1 MAASE
6 ARNTL
11 RAAQAVYEKALV
23 RLNPLAVVDLSPE
36 GDCPPADNSIAQR
49 GSDSFG
55 AHVETSTTHHP
66 QSNPVTGYGGHSNV
80 GYDLVQSFPGE
91 EPNCSGIPEHF
102 TSRHEYHNA
111 DDSSL
116 DNEQQPVVLTFPE
129 GEADAVTIIER
140 DMEGLRPTMFLSN
153 NIIDFYIKYLE
164 RTLLSSEVRERF
176 YFFNSF
182 FFTKLLGNN
191 NASTDMDQC
200 KVDYEQVRK
209 WSGGVNL
216 FEKDYVFIPV
226 LRSSHWSLI
235 IICHLPTVCSSPGK
249 GKGSPYVFHLD
260 SSEGMHE
267 SFEDQVRSYLLK
279 AWMERYKGANNMD
292 DQLLSLF
299 QTKYVQAKVPQQN
312 NGHDCGL
319 YLLHYV
325 EVFLHESASP
335 NFSFA
340 SSKGGPHFTSPQFTA
355 EVSAKRMV
363 IERIILDLHRRSKEQ
378 AAKHMEIQILTQEL
392 RRIQQKLLI
401 CLDGEDMSRGRSEIV
416 RSNGIPKFDA
426 QGDESKEAVP
436 LSTRKMAMDNQHQQC
451 LAENEHSDHPTNWKL
466 ALDNSPSDGAEVSH
480 AEYQTTNEVA
490 SDRHL
495 QPKRLQG
502 SMLPGPSKPG
512 TNKRG
517 RNWTEKETSI
527 LLECKVEGG
536 RYCKDNQGATR
547 WEKISEE
554 IMARLGTELSGDQC
568 RLRYDTLLKAYNT
581 SKNYSLKT
589 GKSFSEISEEERREW
604 KLAKTLMRED
614 WYEAIDALCHRS
626 PHKAKSQ
633 KRSKLS
639 PSDGNDSVSLS
650 PFIPATLSPPAPA
663 RASVPAL
670 ISEPASIPT
679 GSSKVENSPERQ
691 VVIPGML
698 TRMRFISLDENLRST
713 LLDLIQFSSKETWEL
728 RICGLEAACR
738 RLAIVQDRQP
748 SEIRGY
754 IFRLSELKLV
764 NVCEHGGREGV
775 QCLENSELGVYTN
788 PDFDTFLEM
797 YGYRDSVAFP
807 EEPLS
812 GSLLQIRVLS
822 LQRCFKLE
830 HADLSHF
837 PELRYLHIQEC
848 GELKAVTGWEVVQ
861 KLGWLEIRHC
871 KTYVDFPPVQY
882 LPSLREFYH
891 NSSTYG
897 LLEGSEM
904 MLVPAFSQ
912 CVRLRSLEICG
923 YNSLN
928 SMDLSSLRSCD
939 GLTTIQG
946 LSGLQHSLTKLNLGG
961 CSALRRVPELG
972 WLKALTHLDMSWSGV
987 QEIPGLEDLHLLT
1000 ELHLDGCRSLKA
1012 LPYLG
1017 HLKALTYLNIS
1028 CSGVE
1033 EIPGAQDLHNLES
1046 LRCGGSK
1053 LKTLPDLRHLH
1064 RLRTQNVT
1072 IGGTPLSLTNPDYVK
1087 EYVRLKF

>member
-1 MAASE
+1 MAASLPMLDQMAGARTEECVLDHHAMAASE
-6 ARNTL
+6 ALNTL
-11 RAAQAVYEKALV
+11 RAAQAVYEKAIV
-23 RLNPLAVVDLSPE
+23 RLNLHAVVDLSPDR
-36 GDCPPADNSIAQR
+36 DCPLADNSIALR
-49 GSDSFG
+49 GPDSFG
-55 AHVETSTTHHP
+55 AQADTSTTHGHP
-66 QSNPVTGYGGHSNV
+66 QNYPVTGHG
-80 GYDLVQSFPGE
+80 
-91 EPNCSGIPEHF
+91 
-102 TSRHEYHNA
+102 
-111 DDSSL
+111 
-116 DNEQQPVVLTFPE
+116 VLTFPE

-164 RTLLSSEVRERF
+164 RTSLSSEVRERF

-235 IICHLPTVCSSPGK
+235 IICHLPTVSSSPGK
-249 GKGSPYVFHLD
+249 GKGSPYVFHLN

-378 AAKHMEIQILTQEL
+378 AAKHMEIQNLTQEL
-392 RRIQQKLLI
+392 RRIQQKLLT

-416 RSNGIPKFDA
+416 RSSGISKFDVE
-426 QGDESKEAVP
+426 GDESKEAVHP
-436 LSTRKMAMDNQHQQC
+436 STRKMAMDNQHQQS
-451 LAENEHSDHPTNWKL
+451 LAENEHLDHPTNWKL
-466 ALDNSPSDGAEVSH
+466 ALHNSPSDGAEVSQ
-480 AEYQTTNEVA
+480 AEYQTTHEVP

-495 QPKRLQG
+495 QPKRLPG
-502 SMLPGPSKPG
+502 AMFPGPSKPG

-517 RNWTEKETSI
+517 RNWTEDETSI

-536 RYCKDNQGATR
+536 RFCKDNQGATR
-547 WEKISEE
+547 WEMISEE
-554 IMARLGTELSGDQC
+554 IMVRLGTELSGDQC

-614 WYEAIDALCHRS
+614 WYKAIDALCHRC

-633 KRSKLS
+633 KRPKLS
-639 PSDGNDSVSLS
+639 LSDGNDSVSLS
-650 PFIPATLSPPAPA
+650 PFIPAPLSPPAPA
-663 RASVPAL
+663 PASVPAL

-679 GSSKVENSPERQ
+679 GSSKLKNSLKRE
-691 VVIPGML
+691 VVIPGFS
-698 TRMRFISLDENLRST
+698 TLDEDLRST
-713 LLDLIQFSSKETWEL
+713 LLDLIQFFSMQARLVYTCEFE
-728 RICGLEAACR
+728 EACR
-738 RLAIVQDRQP
+738 LLAIVQDRQP

-754 IFRLSELKLV
+754 IFKLSELKLV
-764 NVCEHGGREGV
+764 NLHHDNRKGV
-775 QCLENSELGVYTN
+775 QHLEVLDLRVYTKFVKKVLCKN
-788 PDFDTFLEM
+788 PDFNTFLEI
-797 YGYRDSVAFP
+797 YNNRGSVAFP
-807 EEPLS
+807 EAPLS
-812 GSLLQIRVLS
+812 GSLLRIRVLS
-822 LQRCFKLE
+822 LFECSNLE

-837 PELRYLHIQEC
+837 PELRYLTIEGC

-861 KLGWLEIRHC
+861 KLGWLEIGNC
-871 KTYVDFPPVQY
+871 MSYVDFPPVQY
-882 LPSLREFYH
+882 LPSLRGFSIVGDSRWVRHY
-891 NSSTYG
+891 SQC
-897 LLEGSEM
+897 
-904 MLVPAFSQ
+904 VPDFSQ
-912 CVRLRSLEICG
+912 CVLLRSLEIRN
-923 YNSLN
+923 YNFPALN
-928 SMDLSSLRSCD
+928 SMDLSSLRFLEVLTFGNCD

-946 LSGLQHSLTKLNLGG
+946 LSGLQHSLTELDLEG
-961 CSALRRVPELG
+961 CRVLRRVPELG
-972 WLKALTHLDMSWSGV
+972 WLKALTLLNMSLSGV
-987 QEIPGLEDLHLLT
+987 EEIPGLQDLHLLT
-1000 ELHLDGCRSLKA
+1000 QLKLRGCRSLKA
-1012 LPYLG
+1012 LPHLG
-1017 HLKALTYLNIS
+1017 HLKALTYLDIS
-1028 CSGVE
+1028 RSGVE

-1046 LRCGGSK
+1046 LYCWGSK

-1064 RLRTQNVT
+1064 RLWNVSVK
-1072 IGGTPLSLTNPDYVK
+1072 GTPLSLTNPDYVK
-1087 EYVRLKF
+1087 ENVYLNFNL

>member
-1 MAASE
+1 
-6 ARNTL
+6 
-11 RAAQAVYEKALV
+11 
-23 RLNPLAVVDLSPE
+23 
-36 GDCPPADNSIAQR
+36 
-49 GSDSFG
+49 
-55 AHVETSTTHHP
+55 
-66 QSNPVTGYGGHSNV
+66 
-80 GYDLVQSFPGE
+80 
-91 EPNCSGIPEHF
+91 
-102 TSRHEYHNA
+102 
-111 DDSSL
+111 
-116 DNEQQPVVLTFPE
+116 
-129 GEADAVTIIER
+129 
-140 DMEGLRPTMFLSN
+140 MEGLRPEMFLSN

-235 IICHLPTVCSSPGK
+235 IICHLPTVSSSPGK

-260 SSEGMHE
+260 SFEEMHG

-279 AWMERYKGANNMD
+279 AWMERYKGATNME
-292 DQLLSLF
+292 DQLHCLF

-312 NGHDCGL
+312 NGYDCGL

-355 EVSAKRMV
+355 EVSAKRMA
-363 IERIILDLHRRSKEQ
+363 IERIILELKHGRSKER

-392 RRIQQKLLI
+392 RQKYQELCQTGQKLLT
-401 CLDGEDMSRGRSEIV
+401 CLGEEDMSRGRSQIV
-416 RSNGIPKFDA
+416 RSNGISKFDVE
-426 QGDESKEAVP
+426 GDESKAAVP

-466 ALDNSPSDGAEVSH
+466 ALDNNPSDGAEVWH
-480 AEYQTTNEVA
+480 AEYQTRHEVA

-502 SMLPGPSKPG
+502 AMLPGPSKPG

-517 RNWTEKETSI
+517 RNWTEDETSI

-547 WEKISEE
+547 WEMISEE
-554 IMARLGTELSGDQC
+554 IMVRLGTELSGDQC

-614 WYEAIDALCHRS
+614 WYKAIDTLCHRS

-633 KRSKLS
+633 KRPKLS

-650 PFIPATLSPPAPA
+650 PFIPAPLSPPAPA
-663 RASVPAL
+663 PASVPAL

-679 GSSKVENSPERQ
+679 GSPKLENSLERQ
-691 VVIPGML
+691 LIVIPG
-698 TRMRFISLDENLRST
+698 FSSLDEDLRST
-713 LLDLIQFSSKETWEL
+713 LLDLIQFFSMQALLILYNCEL
-728 RICGLEAACR
+728 EDVCR

-754 IFRLSELKLV
+754 VFKLSELKLV
-764 NVCEHGGREGV
+764 NLKYIDAFPGLQHLQLRDLWVYKKFVKEV
-775 QCLENSELGVYTN
+775 LGKN
-788 PDFDTFLEM
+788 PDFDTYLEM
-797 YGYRDSVAFP
+797 CDNRDSVAFP
-807 EEPLS
+807 EAPLS
-812 GSLLQIRVLS
+812 WSLLQIRVLS
-822 LQRCFKLE
+822 LQRCSSLE

-837 PELRYLHIQEC
+837 PELRYLSIQGC

-871 KTYVDFPPVQY
+871 ESYVDFPPVQC
-882 LPSLREFYH
+882 LPSLREFSVV
-891 NSSTYG
+891 SSTRWV
-897 LLEGSEM
+897 SHM
-904 MLVPAFSQ
+904 IPVPDFSQ
-912 CVRLRSLEICG
+912 CVQLRRLQIFY
-923 YNSLN
+923 YNSWALN
-928 SMDLSSLRSCD
+928 SMDLSSLRSLEDLTLWSCV

-946 LSGLQHSLTKLNLGG
+946 LSGLQHSLTKLNLVW
-961 CSALRRVPELG
+961 CSALRKVPELG
-972 WLKALTHLDMSWSGV
+972 WLKALTHLNMRGSGV
-987 QEIPGLEDLHLLT
+987 EEIPGLEDLHLLT
-1000 ELHLDGCRSLKA
+1000 HLILGRCESLKA
-1012 LPYLG
+1012 LPHLG
-1017 HLKALTYLNIS
+1017 HLKALTWLDIS

-1046 LRCGGSK
+1046 LYCWGSK

-1072 IGGTPLSLTNPDYVK
+1072 IGGTPLSFTNPDYVK
-1087 EYVRLKF
+1087 EYVFKF

>member
-1 MAASE
+1 
-6 ARNTL
+6 
-11 RAAQAVYEKALV
+11 
-23 RLNPLAVVDLSPE
+23 
-36 GDCPPADNSIAQR
+36 
-49 GSDSFG
+49 
-55 AHVETSTTHHP
+55 
-66 QSNPVTGYGGHSNV
+66 
-80 GYDLVQSFPGE
+80 
-91 EPNCSGIPEHF
+91 
-102 TSRHEYHNA
+102 
-111 DDSSL
+111 
-116 DNEQQPVVLTFPE
+116 
-129 GEADAVTIIER
+129 
-140 DMEGLRPTMFLSN
+140 
-153 NIIDFYIKYLE
+153 
-164 RTLLSSEVRERF
+164 
-176 YFFNSF
+176 
-182 FFTKLLGNN
+182 
-191 NASTDMDQC
+191 MDQC

-235 IICHLPTVCSSPGK
+235 IICHLPTVSSSPGK
-249 GKGSPYVFHLD
+249 GRGSPYVFHLD

-279 AWMERYKGANNMD
+279 AWMERYKSANNMD

-355 EVSAKRMV
+355 EVSAKRMA
-363 IERIILDLHRRSKEQ
+363 IERIILDLHRRSKER

-392 RRIQQKLLI
+392 RRIQQKLLT

-416 RSNGIPKFDA
+416 RSSGISKFDDE
-426 QGDESKEAVP
+426 GDESKEAVHP
-436 LSTRKMAMDNQHQQC
+436 STRKMAMENQHQQC
-451 LAENEHSDHPTNWKL
+451 LAENGHSDHPTNRKL

-480 AEYQTTNEVA
+480 AEYQTTNEMA

-554 IMARLGTELSGDQC
+554 IMVRLGTELSGDQC

-633 KRSKLS
+633 KRPKLS
-639 PSDGNDSVSLS
+639 PSDHGNDSVSLS
-650 PFIPATLSPPAPA
+650 PFIPAPLSPPAPA

-670 ISEPASIPT
+670 IPEPASIPT
-679 GSSKVENSPERQ
+679 GSSKLENSPERQ
-691 VVIPGML
+691 VIAIPGFS
-698 TRMRFISLDENLRST
+698 TLDEDLRST
-713 LLDLIQFSSKETWEL
+713 LLDLIQFFSMQAWYEVTSWV
-728 RICGLEAACR
+728 LEEACR
-738 RLAIVQDRQP
+738 RLAIVQDRHP

-754 IFRLSELKLV
+754 IFKLAKLKLV
-764 NVCEHGGREGV
+764 NFNGDFEGV
-775 QCLENSELGVYTN
+775 QRLEGSDLGVFKKFVKKVLCKI
-788 PDFDTFLEM
+788 PDLNTFLEM
-797 YGYRDSVAFP
+797 RDNRDSVAFP
-807 EEPLS
+807 EASLS
-812 GSLLQIRVLS
+812 CSLLRIRVLS
-822 LQRCFKLE
+822 LYNCSKLE

-837 PELRYLHIQEC
+837 PELRYLTIEEC

-861 KLGWLEIRHC
+861 KLGWLEIRQC
-871 KTYVDFPPVQY
+871 KSYVDFPPVQC
-882 LPSLREFYH
+882 LPSLREFSVA
-891 NSSTYG
+891 SSTRWVSHMIPV
-897 LLEGSEM
+897 LD
-904 MLVPAFSQ
+904 FSQ
-912 CVRLRSLEICG
+912 CVRLRRLEIWG
-923 YNSLN
+923 YNSLALN
-928 SMDLSSLRSCD
+928 SMDLSSLRFLEVLKFSNCA

-946 LSGLQHSLTKLNLGG
+946 LSGLQHSLTKLNIVW
-961 CSALRRVPELG
+961 CFALRRVPELG
-972 WLKALTHLDMSWSGV
+972 WLKALTHLDMRDNGV
-987 QEIPGLEDLHLLT
+987 EEIPGLVDLHLLT
-1000 ELHLDGCRSLKA
+1000 QLILLRCVSLKA
-1012 LPYLG
+1012 LPHLG
-1017 HLKALTYLNIS
+1017 HLKALTHLNI
-1028 CSGVE
+1028 CYSGVE

-1046 LRCGGSK
+1046 LYCHGSK

-1064 RLRTQNVT
+1064 RLRKVS
-1072 IGGTPLSLTNPDYVK
+1072 IVDTPLSLTNPDYVEK
-1087 EYVRLKF
+1087 YVRLKF